1 MFFYSFS
8 KLHDSFMNMLG
19 GVSMTT
25 TSLLVLP
32 PEERNRIVKLH
43 RSKKVSLEKKNSLR
57 NVFGCTVT
65 CIVLLLFPKSHWI
78 LNSPRI
84 AAQVH
89 Y

>member
-43 RSKKVSLEKKNSLR
+43 RSKKVSLEKK
-57 NVFGCTVT
+57 
-65 CIVLLLFPKSHWI
+65 K
-78 LNSPRI
+78 
-84 AAQVH
+84 
-89 Y
+89 